1 MKILLVEDDRSFQ
14 EILRQALEKER
25 FVVES
30 ASDYHSALLKI
41 YDYAYDCILLD
52 ITLPGGSGL
61 DLLRRLK
68 EMKSE
73 GNVIIISARDTVEDK
88 ISGLNLGA
96 DDYLAKPFHIA
107 ELMARIHSVLRRN
120 RPGGEEWITY
130 GNTKVNP
137 HTFEVFVD
145 GAETELSRKE
155 FDILLYFI
163 QRPERLISKS
173 MLAEGVWGD
182 HFDELDNYDFVYSQ
196 IKNLRKQLSAAGAN
210 IEIISVYGMGYKLV
224 WP

>member
-137 HTFEVFVD
+137 HTFEVLVD

>member
-1 MKILLVEDDRSFQ
+1 MKILLVEDDHSFQ

-25 FVVES
+25 YVVES

-52 ITLPGGSGL
+52 ITLPGGSGF
-61 DLLRRLK
+61 DLLRQLK
-68 EMKSE
+68 EMKRE

-88 ISGLNLGA
+88 VSGLNLGA

-120 RPGGEEWITY
+120 RPGGEDWITY
-130 GNTKVNP
+130 GNTKINP

-145 GAETELSRKE
+145 GVKAELSRKE

-182 HFDELDNYDFVYSQ
+182 HFDELDNYDFVYAQ
-196 IKNLRKQLSAAGAN
+196 IKNLRKLLSTTGAN

-224 WP
+224 LS